1 MELKVVDNSSA
12 SPVKNS
18 SERAAQSE
26 LMMIPGPFSNGSYG
40 TMLTGLAEPAE
51 ASISS

>member
-26 LMMIPGPFSNGSYG
+26 LMIRGPFSNGSYG